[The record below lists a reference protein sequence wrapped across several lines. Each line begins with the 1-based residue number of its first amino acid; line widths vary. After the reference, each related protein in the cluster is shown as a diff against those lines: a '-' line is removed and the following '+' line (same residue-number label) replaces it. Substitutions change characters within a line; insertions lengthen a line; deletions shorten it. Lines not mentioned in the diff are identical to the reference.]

1 MHPQKTIILDKGK
14 SCGRIQF
21 ENETQI
27 EQEKSMKRRFI
38 TIILAALLLTGCSPL
53 QPKPKEKTQVV
64 ATIFPLYD
72 FAKEIAWEDAEVKML
87 LKPGAEVH
95 SYEPTPQ
102 DIIAIQNCDVFLYIG
117 GESDEW
123 VRNVLSSVDT
133 IHMQVIAL
141 MDCVEAAEE
150 AESGFAWNGEYDHD
164 HDGHDHRDA
173 EYDEHIWTSP
183 KNAILMAE
191 AIGKAMQAADT
202 DNAAHYQTSTEE
214 YTDKLRALDYE
225 LTQTVKEAKRDLLI
239 FADRFPF
246 LYLARDY
253 GLNYYAA
260 YPGCSSE
267 AEPSAATVAAMIEE
281 VKQSGVPAVFYIELS
296 NRLMA
301 DTIAEAT
308 GAEELL
314 LHSCQNVSKEE
325 FERGESYLSLMEQ
338 NIETLKIAL
347 N

>member
-1 MHPQKTIILDKGK
+1 MKKCFVLIL
-14 SCGRIQF
+14 
-21 ENETQI
+21 
-27 EQEKSMKRRFI
+27 
-38 TIILAALLLTGCSPL
+38 LAILLLSGCGPL
-53 QPKPKEKTQVV
+53 QDKTEKIQIV

-72 FAKEIAWEDAEVKML
+72 FAREIAGEDAEVKML

-133 IHMQVIAL
+133 SRMQVLTL
-141 MDCVEAAEE
+141 MDCVDAAEE
-150 AESGFAWNGEYDHD
+150 AESGFAWSGEDGHDHD
-164 HDGHDHRDA
+164 HDGHDHGDA

-191 AIGKAMQAADT
+191 AIGKAIQAADRG
-202 DNAAHYQTSTEE
+202 S
-214 YTDKLRALDYE
+214 E
-225 LTQTVKEAKRDLLI
+225 LTKTVKEAKRDLLI

-253 GLNYYAA
+253 GLEYYAA

-267 AEPSAATVAAMIEE
+267 AEPSAATVAAIIEE
-281 VKQSGVPAVFYIELS
+281 VKQSGVPAIFYIELS

-308 GAEELL
+308 GAEKLL

-338 NIETLKIAL
+338 NIKMLKIAL

>member
-1 MHPQKTIILDKGK
+1 MKKRLFLIYLIIFLLAG
-14 SCGRIQF
+14 CG
-21 ENETQI
+21 
-27 EQEKSMKRRFI
+27 
-38 TIILAALLLTGCSPL
+38 PL
-53 QPKPKEKTQVV
+53 QPQQKEKTQIV

-72 FAKEIAWEDAEVKML
+72 FAREIAGEDAEVKML

-123 VRNVLSSVDT
+123 VRNVLESIDT
-133 IHMQVIAL
+133 THMQVVAL
-141 MDCVEAAEE
+141 MDSVEAAEE
-150 AESGFAWNGEYDHD
+150 AEGGFAWNGEHEHTENDTHI
-164 HDGHDHRDA
+164 HEEQSM
-173 EYDEHIWTSP
+173 EYD
-183 KNAILMAE
+183 AILMAGT
-191 AIGKAMQAADT
+191 ISKALQAADRNHADGYESRAT
-202 DNAAHYQTSTEE
+202 AYAE
-214 YTDKLRALDYE
+214 KLRQLDQD
-225 LTQTVKEAKRDLLI
+225 LTKTVAEAERNTII

-246 LYLARDY
+246 LYLVRDY

-267 AEPSAATVAAMIEE
+267 AEPSAATVATIIEKVNE
-281 VKQSGVPAVFYIELS
+281 TGVPIIFYIELS

-301 DTIAEAT
+301 NTIAEAT

-325 FERGESYLSLMEQ
+325 FDRGESYLSLMNQ
-338 NIETLKIAL
+338 NIVNLRKAL

>member
-1 MHPQKTIILDKGK
+1 MKKRIFLIFLII
-14 SCGRIQF
+14 
-21 ENETQI
+21 
-27 EQEKSMKRRFI
+27 
-38 TIILAALLLTGCSPL
+38 LLLTGCAPL
-53 QPKPKEKTQVV
+53 QQQTDKTKVV

-72 FAKEIAWEDAEVKML
+72 FAREIAGDDAEVKML

-123 VRNVLSSVDT
+123 VRNVLESIDT
-133 IHMQVIAL
+133 THMQVVAL
-141 MDCVEAAEE
+141 MDSVEAAEE
-150 AESGFAWNGEYDHD
+150 AEGGFAWNGEHD
-164 HDGHDHRDA
+164 HGDDDHA
-173 EYDEHIWTSP
+173 HEEMEYDEHIWTSP
-183 KNAILMAE
+183 RNAVKMVKAITGALQATDHSHAAGYTERAE
-191 AIGKAMQAADT
+191 R
-202 DNAAHYQTSTEE
+202 
-214 YTDKLRALDYE
+214 YTGQLTALDE
-225 LTQTVKEAKRDLLI
+225 ALTETVNNAERKLVI

-246 LYLARDY
+246 LYLVRDY
-253 GLNYYAA
+253 GLDYYAA

-267 AEPSAATVAAMIEE
+267 AEPSAATVAAIIEE
-281 VKQSGVPAVFYIELS
+281 VKETGVPAVFYIELS

-301 DTIAEAT
+301 NTIAEAT

-325 FERGESYLSLMEQ
+325 FDRGESYLSLMNQ
-338 NIETLKIAL
+338 NIVNLRKAL

>member
-1 MHPQKTIILDKGK
+1 MKKQIFLIFLII
-14 SCGRIQF
+14 
-21 ENETQI
+21 
-27 EQEKSMKRRFI
+27 
-38 TIILAALLLTGCSPL
+38 LLLTGCAPL
-53 QPKPKEKTQVV
+53 QQQTDKTKVV

-72 FAKEIAWEDAEVKML
+72 FAREIAGDDAEVKML

-123 VRNVLSSVDT
+123 VRNVLESIDT
-133 IHMQVIAL
+133 THMQIVTL
-141 MDCVEAAEE
+141 MDSVEAAEE
-150 AESGFAWNGEYDHD
+150 AEGGFAWNGEHEHNENDTHI
-164 HDGHDHRDA
+164 HEEQSM

-191 AIGKAMQAADT
+191 AIDKALQAADRSHADGYESRT
-202 DNAAHYQTSTEE
+202 TVYAE
-214 YTDKLRALDYE
+214 KLHQLDQD
-225 LTQTVKEAKRDLLI
+225 LTKTVAEAERNTII

-246 LYLARDY
+246 LYLVRDY

-267 AEPSAATVAAMIEE
+267 AEPSAATVAAIIEKVNE
-281 VKQSGVPAVFYIELS
+281 TGVPIIFFIELS

-301 DTIAEAT
+301 NTIAEAT

-325 FERGESYLSLMEQ
+325 FDRGESYLSLMNQ
-338 NIETLKIAL
+338 NIVNLRKAL

>member
-1 MHPQKTIILDKGK
+1 MKKRIFLIFLII
-14 SCGRIQF
+14 
-21 ENETQI
+21 
-27 EQEKSMKRRFI
+27 
-38 TIILAALLLTGCSPL
+38 LLLTGCAPL
-53 QPKPKEKTQVV
+53 QQQTDKTKVV

-72 FAKEIAWEDAEVKML
+72 FAREIAGDDAEVKML

-123 VRNVLSSVDT
+123 VRNVLESIDT
-133 IHMQVIAL
+133 THMQVVAL
-141 MDCVEAAEE
+141 MDSVEAAEE
-150 AESGFAWNGEYDHD
+150 AEGGFAWNGEHE
-164 HDGHDHRDA
+164 HNENDA
-173 EYDEHIWTSP
+173 HIHGEQSMEYDEHIWTSP
-183 KNAILMAE
+183 KNAMLMAE
-191 AIGKAMQAADT
+191 AIGKALQAADRSHADGYESRAT
-202 DNAAHYQTSTEE
+202 AYAE
-214 YTDKLRALDYE
+214 KLRQLDQD
-225 LTQTVKEAKRDLLI
+225 LTKTVAEAERNTII

-246 LYLARDY
+246 LYLVRDY

-267 AEPSAATVAAMIEE
+267 AEPSAATVAAIIEKVNE
-281 VKQSGVPAVFYIELS
+281 TGVPIIFYIELS

-301 DTIAEAT
+301 NTIAEAT

-325 FERGESYLSLMEQ
+325 FDRGESYLSLMNQ
-338 NIETLKIAL
+338 NIVNLRKAL

>member
-1 MHPQKTIILDKGK
+1 
-14 SCGRIQF
+14 
-21 ENETQI
+21 
-27 EQEKSMKRRFI
+27 MKKRFI
-38 TIILAALLLTGCSPL
+38 LMILVILLLAGCAPL
-53 QPKPKEKTQVV
+53 QQQKSPKMQVV

-72 FAKEIAWEDAEVKML
+72 FAREIAGEDAEVKML

-102 DIIAIQNCDVFLYIG
+102 DVITVQNCDVFLYIG

-123 VRNVLSSVDT
+123 VRNVLESVDT
-133 IHMQVIAL
+133 SQMQVVAL

-150 AESGFAWNGEYDHD
+150 AESGFAWNGEHGHD
-164 HDGHDHRDA
+164 QDGHDHTDA

-183 KNAILMAE
+183 KNAMRMIE
-191 AIGKAMQAADT
+191 AINEAMQAADVSHT
-202 DNAAHYQTSTEE
+202 DAYQGRAELYTE
-214 YTDKLRALDYE
+214 KLRALDSE
-225 LTQTVKEAKRDLLI
+225 LAQTVKEAKRDLLV

-253 GLNYYAA
+253 GLEYYAA

-267 AEPSAATVAAMIEE
+267 AEPSAATVAAIIEE

-314 LHSCQNVSKEE
+314 LHSCQSISKEE
-325 FERGESYLSLMEQ
+325 FERGESYLSLMGQ
-338 NIETLKIAL
+338 NIENLKIAL

>member
-1 MHPQKTIILDKGK
+1 MKKRIFLIFLII
-14 SCGRIQF
+14 
-21 ENETQI
+21 
-27 EQEKSMKRRFI
+27 
-38 TIILAALLLTGCSPL
+38 LLLTGCAPL
-53 QPKPKEKTQVV
+53 QQQTDKTKVV

-72 FAKEIAWEDAEVKML
+72 FAREIAGNDAEVKML

-123 VRNVLSSVDT
+123 VRNVLESIDT
-133 IHMQVIAL
+133 THMQVLAL
-141 MDCVEAAEE
+141 MDSVEAAEE
-150 AESGFAWNGEYDHD
+150 AEGGFAWNGEHD
-164 HDGHDHRDA
+164 HGDDDHA
-173 EYDEHIWTSP
+173 HEEMEYDEHIWTSP
-183 KNAILMAE
+183 RNAVKIVK
-191 AIGKAMQAADT
+191 AITGALQAADRNHADGYESRAT
-202 DNAAHYQTSTEE
+202 AYAE
-214 YTDKLRALDYE
+214 KLRQLDQD
-225 LTQTVKEAKRDLLI
+225 LTKTVAEAERNTII

-246 LYLARDY
+246 LYLVRDY

-267 AEPSAATVAAMIEE
+267 AEPSASTVAAIIEKVNE
-281 VKQSGVPAVFYIELS
+281 TGVPIIFYIELS

-301 DTIAEAT
+301 NTIAEAT

-325 FERGESYLSLMEQ
+325 FDRGESYLSLMNQ
-338 NIETLKIAL
+338 NIVNLRKAL

>member
-1 MHPQKTIILDKGK
+1 MNKRFIIILTAIMLLAG
-14 SCGRIQF
+14 CAPL
-21 ENETQI
+21 
-27 EQEKSMKRRFI
+27 QEKTDGKVQI
-38 TIILAALLLTGCSPL
+38 
-53 QPKPKEKTQVV
+53 V
-64 ATIFPLYD
+64 ATVFPLYD
-72 FAKEIAWEDAEVKML
+72 FAREIAGEDADVKML

-123 VRNVLSSVDT
+123 VRDVLASMDT
-133 IHMQVIAL
+133 SRMQVVAL
-141 MDCVEAAEE
+141 MECVETMEE
-150 AESGFAWNGEYDHD
+150 AEDGFAWSSEHTHDDHGRHD
-164 HDGHDHRDA
+164 HEEA

-183 KNAILMAE
+183 KNAIKMTE
-191 AIGKAMQAADT
+191 TIGQALQAADADHAAGYESRVT
-202 DNAAHYQTSTEE
+202 AYVKKLETLDKALIETIANA
-214 YTDKLRALDYE
+214 R
-225 LTQTVKEAKRDLLI
+225 RNLLI

-253 GLNYYAA
+253 GLEYYAA

-267 AEPSAATVAAMIEE
+267 AEPSAATVASIIEKTKE
-281 VKQSGVPAVFYIELS
+281 SNVPAVFYIELS

-308 GAEELL
+308 GVQELL
-314 LHSCQNVSKEE
+314 LHSCQNVTKEE

-338 NIETLKIAL
+338 NVANLKIAL

>member
-1 MHPQKTIILDKGK
+1 MKKQIFLIFLII
-14 SCGRIQF
+14 
-21 ENETQI
+21 
-27 EQEKSMKRRFI
+27 
-38 TIILAALLLTGCSPL
+38 LLLTGCAPL
-53 QPKPKEKTQVV
+53 QQQTDKTKVV

-72 FAKEIAWEDAEVKML
+72 FAREIAGDDAEVKML

-123 VRNVLSSVDT
+123 VRNVLESIDTTHMQIVTLMDSVD
-133 IHMQVIAL
+133 
-141 MDCVEAAEE
+141 AAEE
-150 AESGFAWNGEYDHD
+150 AEGGFAWNGEHEHNENDTHI
-164 HDGHDHRDA
+164 HEEQSM

-191 AIGKAMQAADT
+191 AIDKALQAADRSHADGYENRAT
-202 DNAAHYQTSTEE
+202 AYAE
-214 YTDKLRALDYE
+214 KLHQLDQD
-225 LTQTVKEAKRDLLI
+225 LTKTVAEAERNTII

-246 LYLARDY
+246 LYLVRDY

-267 AEPSAATVAAMIEE
+267 AEPSAATVAAIIEKVNE
-281 VKQSGVPAVFYIELS
+281 TGVPIIFFIELS

-301 DTIAEAT
+301 NTIAEAT

-325 FERGESYLSLMEQ
+325 FDRGESYLSLMNQ
-338 NIETLKIAL
+338 NIVNLRKAL

>member
-1 MHPQKTIILDKGK
+1 
-14 SCGRIQF
+14 
-21 ENETQI
+21 
-27 EQEKSMKRRFI
+27 MKKRFFLMV
-38 TIILAALLLTGCSPL
+38 LAILLLTGCMPL
-53 QPKPKEKTQVV
+53 QQQKSEKTQVV

-72 FAKEIAWEDAEVKML
+72 FAREIAGEDAEVKML

-102 DIIAIQNCDVFLYIG
+102 DIITVQNCDVFLYIG

-123 VRNVLSSVDT
+123 VRNVLESVDT
-133 IHMQVIAL
+133 SQMQVVAL

-150 AESGFAWNGEYDHD
+150 AKSGFAWNGEHGHN
-164 HDGHDHRDA
+164 HDGHDHMDA

-183 KNAILMAE
+183 KNAMRMIE
-191 AIGKAMQAADT
+191 AINEAMQAADVSHT
-202 DNAAHYQTSTEE
+202 DAYQGRAELYTE
-214 YTDKLRALDYE
+214 KLRALDSE
-225 LTQTVKEAKRDLLI
+225 LAQTVKEAKRDLLV

-253 GLNYYAA
+253 GLEYYAA

-267 AEPSAATVAAMIEE
+267 AEPSAATVAAIIEE

-314 LHSCQNVSKEE
+314 LHSCQSISKEE
-325 FERGESYLSLMEQ
+325 FERGESYLSLMGQ
-338 NIETLKIAL
+338 NIENLKIAL

>member
-1 MHPQKTIILDKGK
+1 MKKRLFLIYLIIFLLAG
-14 SCGRIQF
+14 CG
-21 ENETQI
+21 
-27 EQEKSMKRRFI
+27 
-38 TIILAALLLTGCSPL
+38 PL
-53 QPKPKEKTQVV
+53 QPQQKEKTQIV

-72 FAKEIAWEDAEVKML
+72 FAREIAGEDAEVKML

-123 VRNVLSSVDT
+123 VRNVLESIDT
-133 IHMQVIAL
+133 TDMQVVAL
-141 MDCVEAAEE
+141 MDCVDVVEE
-150 AESGFAWNGEYDHD
+150 TENGFAWNGEHD
-164 HDGHDHRDA
+164 HVDDDHA
-173 EYDEHIWTSP
+173 HEEIEYDEHIWTSP
-183 KNAILMAE
+183 RNAVKMVK
-191 AIGKAMQAADT
+191 AITGALQAADRSH
-202 DNAAHYQTSTEE
+202 AAGYAERAE
-214 YTDKLRALDYE
+214 RYTGQLTALDE
-225 LTQTVKEAKRDLLI
+225 TLTETVNNAERKLVI

-246 LYLARDY
+246 LYLVRDY
-253 GLNYYAA
+253 GLDYYAA

-267 AEPSAATVAAMIEE
+267 AEPSAATVAAIIEE
-281 VKQSGVPAVFYIELS
+281 VKETGVPAVFYIELS

-301 DTIAEAT
+301 NTIAEAT

-325 FERGESYLSLMEQ
+325 FDRGESYLSLMNQ
-338 NIETLKIAL
+338 NIVNLRKAL

>member
-1 MHPQKTIILDKGK
+1 
-14 SCGRIQF
+14 
-21 ENETQI
+21 
-27 EQEKSMKRRFI
+27 MKKRFFLM
-38 TIILAALLLTGCSPL
+38 ILAILLLTGCTPL
-53 QPKPKEKTQVV
+53 QQQKSEKTQVV

-72 FAKEIAWEDAEVKML
+72 FVREIAGEDAEVKML

-102 DIIAIQNCDVFLYIG
+102 DMIAIQNCDVFLYIG

-123 VRNVLSSVDT
+123 VRNVLDSVDT
-133 IHMQVIAL
+133 SRMQVVAL
-141 MDCVEAAEE
+141 MDCVEAVEE
-150 AESGFAWNGEYDHD
+150 AESGFAWNGEHSHD
-164 HDGHDHRDA
+164 HNGHDHEDA

-183 KNAILMAE
+183 KNAMRMIE
-191 AIGKAMQAADT
+191 AINEAMQAADVSHT
-202 DNAAHYQTSTEE
+202 DAYQGRAELYTE
-214 YTDKLRALDYE
+214 KLHALDSE
-225 LTQTVKEAKRDLLI
+225 LAQTVKGAKRDLLI

-253 GLNYYAA
+253 GLEYYAA

-267 AEPSAATVAAMIEE
+267 AEPSAATVAALIEE
-281 VKQSGVPAVFYIELS
+281 VKQSGVPVVFYIELS

-308 GAEELL
+308 GTGELL

-325 FERGESYLSLMEQ
+325 FERGESYLSLMGQ
-338 NIETLKIAL
+338 NIENLKIAL